1 MSNKNMSL
9 QQNIVH
15 IYLFVL
21 GIIYIIMHIIRL
33 RVYVDNKE
41 SFQLLLYAMVS
52 ALIHKLYIH
61 KLMYEDRIIFTSRC
75 RNQLNTHEQNYR

>member
-1 MSNKNMSL
+1 MSL
-9 QQNIVH
+9 QQYVVH

-21 GIIYIIMHIIRL
+21 GIIYKLCILYIRL

-52 ALIHKLYIH
+52 AHIHKLYIH
-61 KLMYEDRIIFTSRC
+61 T
-75 RNQLNTHEQNYR
+75 

>member
-52 ALIHKLYIH
+52 AHIHKLYIH
-61 KLMYEDRIIFTSRC
+61 T
-75 RNQLNTHEQNYR
+75 